1 MSFEQILILA
11 IILACV
17 LLQGLFSGGEIALVS
32 SDIHRLRQRAR
43 RGSKAA
49 VMAVKLR
56 EKPHLFLSMA
66 PIGTNL
72 CEITASTGAT
82 LFFISLLGP
91 FHGEWLAVGIMIPV
105 LLIFGEI
112 IPKSV
117 CQARPEGAA
126 ERLSRFFLGVS
137 WILAPL
143 VFVVSRVTLRVVLSL
158 TGKKDLTYSPY
169 ITRDA
174 LVSLISSDSE
184 GDTDILRSEK
194 DMVRRV
200 FDFSETTAGEI
211 MVPLSAMTAVPVTA
225 TVEDAARLVTEQ
237 GFLRIPVY
245 RDQVLNIIGILD
257 TFDLLACVQPDRS
270 RPGEPAGSVGTCLK
284 AEVFYVPDTMPA
296 KDLLLEMKTRGER
309 MAVVVDEYGGAVGV
323 ITLEDIL
330 EEVVGEIHDEY
341 DAGEKLFK
349 RLGDGRY
356 LFNARI
362 SIERI
367 RTVLPVEFPEGDYE
381 TLGGFLL
388 ARMGRIPKKRDTL
401 SVGPV
406 MFTVEEAGERA
417 VREVMAQFPPEL
429 DRRTSDWGGGP

>member
-1 MSFEQILILA
+1 MSFEQA
-11 IILACV
+11 IILAVIAVCA

-43 RGSKAA
+43 RGSRAA
-49 VMAVKLR
+49 GVAMELR

-82 LFFISLLGP
+82 LLFISLFGP
-91 FHGEWLAVGIMIPV
+91 SLGEWLAVGIMIPV
-105 LLIFGEI
+105 LLVIAEI
-112 IPKSV
+112 IPKSI
-117 CQARPEGAA
+117 CQARPEKAA
-126 ERLSRFFLGVS
+126 ERLSWFLRGAS
-137 WILAPL
+137 WVLAPF

-174 LVSLISSDSE
+174 LVSLISSGSE
-184 GDTDILRSEK
+184 GETDILRSEK

-200 FDFSETTAGEI
+200 FEFSETTAGEI
-211 MVPLSAMTAVPVTA
+211 MVPLSAMTALPVTA
-225 TVEDAARLVTEQ
+225 TVEEAARLVMEQ

-257 TFDLLACVQPDRS
+257 TFDLLACIRPDGS
-270 RPGEPAGSVGTCLK
+270 SPGESPGFVDACLK
-284 AEVFYVPDTMPA
+284 TDVFYVPDTAQA
-296 KDLLLEMKTRGER
+296 KELLLEMKARGER

-323 ITLEDIL
+323 VSLEDIL

-341 DAGEKLFK
+341 DSGERLVR
-349 RLGDGRY
+349 RLGPGSY
-356 LFNARI
+356 LFNARV

-367 RTVLPVEFPEGDYE
+367 RTLLPVEFPEGDYE

-388 ARMGRIPKKRDTL
+388 ARMGRIPKRRDTYTI
-401 SVGPV
+401 GPV
-406 MFTVEEAGERA
+406 IFTVEDAGERA
-417 VREVMAQFPPEL
+417 VREVMVQFPPDLERL
-429 DRRTSDWGGGP
+429 TSDSGGGL

>member
-200 FDFSETTAGEI
+200 FDFSETT
-211 MVPLSAMTAVPVTA
+211 PVKSWC
-225 TVEDAARLVTEQ
+225 
-237 GFLRIPVY
+237 P
-245 RDQVLNIIGILD
+245 
-257 TFDLLACVQPDRS
+257 C
-270 RPGEPAGSVGTCLK
+270 RP
-284 AEVFYVPDTMPA
+284 
-296 KDLLLEMKTRGER
+296 
-309 MAVVVDEYGGAVGV
+309 
-323 ITLEDIL
+323 
-330 EEVVGEIHDEY
+330 
-341 DAGEKLFK
+341 
-349 RLGDGRY
+349 
-356 LFNARI
+356 
-362 SIERI
+362 
-367 RTVLPVEFPEGDYE
+367 
-381 TLGGFLL
+381 
-388 ARMGRIPKKRDTL
+388 
-401 SVGPV
+401 
-406 MFTVEEAGERA
+406 
-417 VREVMAQFPPEL
+417 
-429 DRRTSDWGGGP
+429 